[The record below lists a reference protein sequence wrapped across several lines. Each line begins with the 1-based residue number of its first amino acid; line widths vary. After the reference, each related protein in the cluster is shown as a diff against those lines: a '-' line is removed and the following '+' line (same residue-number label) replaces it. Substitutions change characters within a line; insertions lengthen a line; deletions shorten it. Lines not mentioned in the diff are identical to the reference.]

1 MKPALQAWRTRRMND
16 RLGLAGNSRITTQ
29 KINHYIA
36 THNPNDRIRTFAL
49 NLHLDEKRLAKL
61 TDTDLTSTKR
71 FIPWVAESILKNR
84 KRIGKTLTI
93 PALKQYRERVDGQ
106 FSTIRTNRSGK
117 YKSDGKL
124 AIHNRITELLLD
136 EESPKQ
142 GVVATLAYMFDLEK
156 KLVDIQELNN
166 LQFHSYEHPYKKKA
180 KITKYNKVYR
190 KQLRLLMRNKK
201 LGKRC
206 FALFANINEMLHH
219 ETENRFAHLFLDY
232 CGSITTNKETLEM
245 VMQNNL
251 VKKGGIIWVTLCSR
265 SCRGDRVTQQLP
277 EIAQRFSGRYRVE
290 PILGRK
296 LLGYQSKMDKR
307 KKRGK
312 TMFTMLFRRMK

>member
-1 MKPALQAWRTRRMND
+1 MKPALQAWKTRRMND

-49 NLHLDEKRLAKL
+49 NLHLDEKQLAKK
-61 TDTDLTSTKR
+61 TDTALSSTKR
-71 FIPWVAESILKNR
+71 FIPWVAESIIKNR
-84 KRIGKTLTI
+84 KRIGKPLTI
-93 PALKQYRERVDGQ
+93 PSLQRIWKGNNPTTKLK
-106 FSTIRTNRSGK
+106 GK
-117 YKSDGKL
+117 FVSDGKQI
-124 AIHNRITELLLD
+124 IHDRITELLLD

-142 GVVATLAYMFDLEK
+142 GVVATLAYMFSLEK
-156 KLVDIQELNN
+156 KLIAIRKLQN
-166 LQFHSYEHPYKKKA
+166 LQFHSYEYPYEKKA
-180 KITKYNKVYR
+180 KIIKYNKVYR

-219 ETENRFAHLFLDY
+219 ETKNRFAHLFLDY
-232 CGSITTNKETLEM
+232 CGSITTNKNTLEM
-245 VMQNNL
+245 VMENNL

-265 SCRGDRVTQQLP
+265 SCKGDRVTQKLP
-277 EIAQRFSGRYRVE
+277 ELSERFSDRYRIE
-290 PILGRK
+290 TIQNKK
-296 LLGYQSKMDKR
+296 LFHYQSIMDKR

-312 TMFTMLFRRMK
+312 TMFTMLFRRIK